1 MLSPLTHPVVRRE
14 LVYDKAIQERIDLI
28 RDGSVGR
35 PTLILL
41 VLIHTLYRIVSIA
54 AGDWCLGTA
63 TIYFTGCNPRVT

>member
-41 VLIHTLYRIVSIA
+41 VLCTYFVPHSKYRSRGLVPWHRYDIFY
-54 AGDWCLGTA
+54 GL
-63 TIYFTGCNPRVT
+63 